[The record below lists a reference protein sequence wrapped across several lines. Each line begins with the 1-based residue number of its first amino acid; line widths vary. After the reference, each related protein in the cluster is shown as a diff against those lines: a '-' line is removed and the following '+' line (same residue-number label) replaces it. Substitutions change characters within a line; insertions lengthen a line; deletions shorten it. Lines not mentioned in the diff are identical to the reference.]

1 MRRWKRKE
9 ILMKNILLTLLV
21 CGGFGVFAEE
31 LTFVCDDV
39 NSSSDMP
46 QSLLVN
52 TKKSYLIFFKNKFD
66 IYVNDETLIMSRHQ
80 DNESHEIVEIDK
92 VSGWLKYFMIE
103 PFDTSGVY
111 KCTKQ
116 SRLMQ

>member
-1 MRRWKRKE
+1 
-9 ILMKNILLTLLV
+9 MKNILLTLILLSPSA
-21 CGGFGVFAEE
+21 FAEE

-39 NSSSDMP
+39 NSSSDIP
-46 QSLLVN
+46 ESLVVN
-52 TKKSYLIFFKNKFD
+52 TQKSYLIFFKNKFD
-66 IYVNDETLIMSRHQ
+66 IYVNNETLIMSRHK

-92 VSGWLKYFMIE
+92 VSGWLKYFMIK

-116 SRLMQ
+116 SRLME

>member
-1 MRRWKRKE
+1 
-9 ILMKNILLTLLV
+9 
-21 CGGFGVFAEE
+21 
-31 LTFVCDDV
+31 
-39 NSSSDMP
+39 
-46 QSLLVN
+46 
-52 TKKSYLIFFKNKFD
+52 
-66 IYVNDETLIMSRHQ
+66 MSRHK

-116 SRLMQ
+116 SRLME